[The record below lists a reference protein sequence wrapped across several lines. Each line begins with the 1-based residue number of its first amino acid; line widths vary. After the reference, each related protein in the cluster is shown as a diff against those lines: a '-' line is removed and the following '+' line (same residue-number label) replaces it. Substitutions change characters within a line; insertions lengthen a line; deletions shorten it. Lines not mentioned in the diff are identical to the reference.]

1 MPNPLWE
8 LQGLQHGVMGE
19 KDAAGEAHVE
29 RLELRTP
36 GTHDAEAFNQSVR
49 DITAFLE
56 YAGEPAALKRQ
67 SLGVWVVLFL
77 AVFTFLAWMLKKEYW
92 RDVH

>member
-1 MPNPLWE
+1 MLKPSRAAL
-8 LQGLQHGVMGE
+8 
-19 KDAAGEAHVE
+19 DAAQFDQA
-29 RLELRTP
+29 
-36 GTHDAEAFNQSVR
+36 AR

-67 SLGVWVVLFL
+67 SMGVWVILFL
-77 AVFTFLAWMLKKEYW
+77 AVFTFLAYLLKMEYW